1 MTSTAGAI
9 QWHDKTGREVSLL
22 AVGGRIL
29 AIPSRVRGL
38 RDFVVWA
45 SGKSQY
51 YISKLLNQF
60 WNAAAYSFPA
70 TLYAAL
76 WTSSLT
82 AASTGAT
89 SGEASY
95 SGYARVAITANT
107 TNFPTSSGGSNIQNA
122 TAITFPANAGV
133 LNTCTFFAIL
143 DAATT
148 GNLLYWGS
156 ISSTAVN
163 PGDTP
168 QVAVSG
174 LTASE
179 A

>member
-1 MTSTAGAI
+1 MDVALDQIA
-9 QWHDKTGREVSLL
+9 WHDMTGRRVRL
-22 AVGGRIL
+22 AVAGGVITAR
-29 AIPSRVRGL
+29 PWRRGF
-38 RDFVVWA
+38 RDWVVFA
-45 SGKSQY
+45 SGKANY
-51 YISKLLNQF
+51 YISKILNQF
-60 WNAAAYSFPA
+60 WNATAFSFPA

-89 SGEASY
+89 AGEASY
-95 SGYARVAITANT
+95 TGYARVAITANT
-107 TNFPTSSGGSNIQNA
+107 TNFPLSAAGSNIQNA

-168 QVAVSG
+168 QVAVNG

>member
-1 MTSTAGAI
+1 MEIALDRIDWHDRSGRRVRLAI
-9 QWHDKTGREVSLL
+9 QAGVIVARPWR
-22 AVGGRIL
+22 
-29 AIPSRVRGL
+29 RGF
-38 RDFVVWA
+38 RDWIRLA

-51 YISKLLNQF
+51 LISKVLNSIF
-60 WNAAAYSFPA
+60 NATTFSPPA

-76 WTSSLT
+76 WTSTLN

-95 SGYARVAITANT
+95 TGYARVAVTANT
-107 TNFPTSSGGSNIQNA
+107 TNFPLSASGAAIQNA
-122 TAITFPANAGV
+122 TAITFPANAGS
-133 LNTCTFFAIL
+133 LNTVTFFAIL

-148 GNLLYWGS
+148 GNILYWGS
-156 ISSTAVN
+156 ITSTAIN

-168 QVAVSG
+168 QVNING
-174 LTASE
+174 LTVSE